1 MEAKIATLELRVDRL
16 EERSDLHE
24 AEDKRLHKYMTNMM
38 EDLQARLAGIERT
51 GARFE
56 ADLANRNGQDATT
69 KQRLDRI
76 SDRLAKLEKMAWM
89 AIGGLFAVGSIATFF
104 GWNILKLLGQ

>member
-1 MEAKIATLELRVDRL
+1 
-16 EERSDLHE
+16 
-24 AEDKRLHKYMTNMM
+24 
-38 EDLQARLAGIERT
+38 LQARLAGIERM

-89 AIGGLFAVGSIATFF
+89 ALGGLVAVGSVATFF
-104 GWNILKLLGQ
+104 GWNIHIVPFMHEFMRYGFPKVINFFS